1 MCIRALC
8 CRRACVD
15 RVVSKTAPLTIQRL
29 CENVFEEVL
38 KHENIIDKIDLSVD
52 YLGE

>member
-1 MCIRALC
+1 MYKN
-8 CRRACVD
+8 D
-15 RVVSKTAPLTIQRL
+15 TADTQRL